1 MASLNEILDIDISI
15 PAPIIHVQKQPTQNA
30 VAIIAPD
37 VTASTNN
44 SVSQD
49 AAEARNNVRLM
60 VAMGTQAIGEL
71 LALSRELK
79 TPRTYEVFA
88 NMLKTMTELNK
99 DLMEVHQQEATLVD
113 PPEVAPVTIGT
124 VVFVGSTAD
133 LAETINQKRKE
144 KKIRTIETT
153 ASSVDTVG

>member
-1 MASLNEILDIDISI
+1 MATLNEILDIDIST
-15 PAPIIHVQKQPTQNA
+15 PAPIQKQPTQNT
-30 VAIIAPD
+30 VAIVVPD
-37 VTASTNN
+37 VSPATNN

-49 AAEARNNVRLM
+49 ALDARNNVRLM

-99 DLMEVHQQEATLVD
+99 DLMEVHHQEAALVD
-113 PPEVAPVTIGT
+113 PPDVAPVTIGT
-124 VVFVGSTAD
+124 VVFTGSTAE
-133 LAETINQKRKE
+133 LAEAINQKRQE
-144 KKIRTIETT
+144 KKMRTIEAT
-153 ASSVDTVG
+153 AIHTDNVG

>member
-1 MASLNEILDIDISI
+1 MASLNEILDIDISP
-15 PAPIIHVQKQPTQNA
+15 PAPIQKSPTQNTVA
-30 VAIIAPD
+30 VIAAMPD
-37 VTASTNN
+37 VSLTTNN

-49 AAEARNNVRLM
+49 ASDARNNVRLM

-99 DLMEVHQQEATLVD
+99 DLLEVHQQEATLVD
-113 PPEVAPVTIGT
+113 PPDVTPVTIGT
-124 VVFVGSTAD
+124 VVFTGSTAE
-133 LAETINQKRKE
+133 LAEAINQKRQE
-144 KKIRTIETT
+144 KKMRIIE
-153 ASSVDTVG
+153 AKAISIDNVG

>member
-1 MASLNEILDIDISI
+1 MASLNEILDIDISP
-15 PAPIIHVQKQPTQNA
+15 PAPIQKSPTQNTVA
-30 VAIIAPD
+30 VIAALPD
-37 VTASTNN
+37 VSLTTNN

-49 AAEARNNVRLM
+49 ASDARNNVRLM

-99 DLMEVHQQEATLVD
+99 DLLEVHQQEATLVD
-113 PPEVAPVTIGT
+113 PPDVTPVTIGT
-124 VVFVGSTAD
+124 VVFTGSTAE
-133 LAETINQKRKE
+133 LAEAINQKRQE
-144 KKIRTIETT
+144 KKMRIIE
-153 ASSVDTVG
+153 AKAISIDNVG

>member
-1 MASLNEILDIDISI
+1 MASLNEILDIDIST
-15 PAPIIHVQKQPTQNA
+15 PAPIQKSPTQNA
-30 VAIIAPD
+30 VAVIATLPD
-37 VTASTNN
+37 VSLTTNN

-49 AAEARNNVRLM
+49 ASDARNNVRLM

-99 DLMEVHQQEATLVD
+99 DLLEVHQQEATLVD
-113 PPEVAPVTIGT
+113 PPDVAPVTIGT
-124 VVFVGSTAD
+124 VVFTGSTAE
-133 LAETINQKRKE
+133 LAEAINQKRQE
-144 KKIRTIETT
+144 KKMRIIEG
-153 ASSVDTVG
+153 TVIHTDNVG

>member
-1 MASLNEILDIDISI
+1 MATLNEILDIDIST
-15 PAPIIHVQKQPTQNA
+15 PAQKLPTQNA
-30 VAIIAPD
+30 VAVIATLPD
-37 VTASTNN
+37 VSLTTNN

-49 AAEARNNVRLM
+49 ASDARNNVRLM

-99 DLMEVHQQEATLVD
+99 DLLEVHQQEATLVD
-113 PPEVAPVTIGT
+113 PPEVTPVNIGA
-124 VVFVGSTAD
+124 VVFTGSTAE
-133 LAETINQKRKE
+133 LAEAINQKRQE
-144 KKIRTIETT
+144 KKMRIIEGTVIRT
-153 ASSVDTVG
+153 DNVG

>member
-1 MASLNEILDIDISI
+1 LNEILDIDISP
-15 PAPIIHVQKQPTQNA
+15 PAPIQKSPTQNTVA
-30 VAIIAPD
+30 VIAAMPD
-37 VTASTNN
+37 VSLTTNN

-49 AAEARNNVRLM
+49 ASDARNNVRLM

-99 DLMEVHQQEATLVD
+99 DLLEVHQQEATLVD
-113 PPEVAPVTIGT
+113 PPDVTPVTIGT
-124 VVFVGSTAD
+124 VVFTGSTAE
-133 LAETINQKRKE
+133 LAEAINQKRQE
-144 KKIRTIETT
+144 KKMRIIE
-153 ASSVDTVG
+153 AKAISIDNVG